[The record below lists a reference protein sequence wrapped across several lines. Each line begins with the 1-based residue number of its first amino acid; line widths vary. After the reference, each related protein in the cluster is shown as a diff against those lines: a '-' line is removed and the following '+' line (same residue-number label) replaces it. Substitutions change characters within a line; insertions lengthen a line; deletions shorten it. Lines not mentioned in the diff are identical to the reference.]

1 MPWIRSRMVGAED
14 YPVKPFAFAEL
25 LARVRALLRRGGSSA
40 PVVIVADL
48 GLDPAARR
56 VSRAGV
62 DIRLTS
68 KEFALLEYLM
78 RNSGRVVTKTMIAEH
93 VWNFDLDAKSNFI
106 EVFIYALRKKVDAPF
121 GRSLIQTVRGA
132 GYKIDA
138 SGIR

>member
-1 MPWIRSRMVGAED
+1 M
-14 YPVKPFAFAEL
+14 
-25 LARVRALLRRGGSSA
+25 
-40 PVVIVADL
+40 VIVADL
-48 GLDPAARR
+48 ELDPAARR

-93 VWNFDLDAKSNFI
+93 VWNFDLDAESNFI

-138 SGIR
+138 SGIP